1 MNEAGIRN
9 FVAGRLEGLA
19 GTDRYA
25 VEEAMRLELK
35 ELASLLTN
43 ADQWST
49 AKEQDFGENL

>member
-19 GTDRYA
+19 GTDRYR

-35 ELASLLTN
+35 ELAALLIN
-43 ADQWST
+43 AEQWTT
-49 AKEQDFGENL
+49 ANEQDFGEDL